1 MEKGNDVCSVLFDLK
16 ILSSFLSA
24 MNEFKLED
32 QLNTAEKDKVT
43 KLLGELREIAS
54 KGVSDIRLVS

>member
-1 MEKGNDVCSVLFDLK
+1 MLFDLK

>member
-1 MEKGNDVCSVLFDLK
+1 
-16 ILSSFLSA
+16 